1 MIASL
6 AEPAMLMIV
15 FTLALIAGSTQLSTI
30 AGFMHVARGR
40 ACASRSAWR
49 WSR

>member
-15 FTLALIAGSTQLSTI
+15 FTLALVAGSTQLSTM
-30 AGFMHVARGR
+30 AGFMVSPASR

-49 WSR
+49 

>member
-1 MIASL
+1 
-6 AEPAMLMIV
+6 MIV
-15 FTLALIAGSTQLSTI
+15 FTLALVAGSTQLSTI
-30 AGFMHVARGR
+30 AAFMLSPRVS